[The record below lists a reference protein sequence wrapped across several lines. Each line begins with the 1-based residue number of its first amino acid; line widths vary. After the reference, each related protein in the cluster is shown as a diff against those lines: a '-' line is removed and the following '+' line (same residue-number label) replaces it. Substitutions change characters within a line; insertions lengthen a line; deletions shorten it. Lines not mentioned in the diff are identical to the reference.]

1 MDYTQFSPN
10 GPQAKDDDFDKRWW
24 KSPKTRLAQNVYR
37 VVTQIADFDSARLA
51 QYQMSMRLYGNVSL
65 LGMNGTSFMKSLP
78 QANGRSERVTYN
90 IVQSAVDTVTAK
102 MAKNRPKPLFL
113 TSGGDYKI
121 QKRAKKLDKFVDGI
135 LYENDAYG
143 LGAECFR
150 DAGVIGDGMVQVLEL
165 HGRVKLERVLA
176 GELFVDPLEAFYGE
190 PRQMH
195 RMKNIDRDVLID
207 LFPECRN
214 AILRAD
220 PAKVDVAGSK
230 QGVANQVTVI
240 ESWHLPSGPEAK
252 DGMHCI
258 CLEAEPL
265 FVEDWT
271 RPRFPFAKLPWSKR
285 LGGFWSQ
292 GAAEQLQGTQLE
304 INKILWVI
312 QRSMHLAGTFKIWF
326 KTGTKV
332 IKEQFNNEIGAIING
347 EEPPQYLVP
356 PIVQPE
362 LYQHLNTLITRGFEQ
377 VGVSMLSAASQKP
390 AGLDSGKALR
400 EYNDIESDRFQVV
413 GQRYEQFFLDMA
425 TLIIDCAKDIY
436 GREGKYEV
444 KVPGKKFVE
453 TIDWKDVDMEDDE
466 FVMKVF
472 PVSSLPN
479 DPAGRLQTVQEYV
492 QAGFITPKVAQKLL
506 NFPDLEAQ
514 ETRDLAPQEW
524 IDEVIG
530 KILDEGE
537 YEQLD
542 GTEDLAYAK
551 TEVMN
556 AISMA
561 KSQKVEPEKIELLR
575 QMSERIDFLTAPPP
589 PPAPPMGPDAGMGAP
604 PAGPGPDGMTPQAAP
619 MPQPTSDM
627 IANVPGAAA

>member
-1 MDYTQFSPN
+1 MSIDYTKFTPE
-10 GPQAKDDDFDKRWW
+10 GPSQKAAQDFDKRWW
-24 KSPKTRLAQNVYR
+24 RSPKTRLAGSVTS
-37 VVTQIADFDSARLA
+37 VVNQLADFDSARQM
-51 QYQMSMRLYGNVSL
+51 QYQVSSRLYGNVSL
-65 LGMNGTSFMKSLP
+65 LGTNGLSMAKM
-78 QANGRSERVTYN
+78 QAQTNSRKDRVTYN
-90 IVQSAVDTVTAK
+90 IVQSAIDTVTAK

-121 QKRAKKLDKFVDGI
+121 QKRAKQLDKFVDGI
-135 LYENDAYG
+135 LYENNAWG
-143 LGAECFR
+143 LGTDCMR
-150 DAGVIGDGMVQVLEL
+150 DAGVLGDGVVQVFEL

-176 GELFVDPLEAFYGE
+176 SELYVDPLEAFYGD
-190 PRQMH
+190 PRQLH
-195 RMKNIDRDVLID
+195 RVKNVDRDVLID

-220 PAKVDVAGSK
+220 PAKSDAAGS
-230 QGVANQVTVI
+230 QGDVANQVTVV

-252 DGMHCI
+252 DGLHCI
-258 CLEAEPL
+258 CLEEEPL
-265 FVEDWT
+265 FVEDWNK
-271 RPRFPFAKLPWSKR
+271 PVFPFAKLPWTKR
-285 LGGFWSQ
+285 MGGYWSQ

-304 INKILWVI
+304 INKLLWVI
-312 QRSMHLAGTFKIWF
+312 QRSMHLAGSFKIWF

-332 IKEQFNNEIGAIING
+332 VKEQFNNEIGAIING
-347 EEPPQYLVP
+347 EEMPQYLVP

-362 LYQHLNTLITRGFEQ
+362 IYAHLNTLITRGFEQ

-400 EYNDIESDRFQVV
+400 EYNDIESDRFQVL
-413 GQRYEQFFLDMA
+413 GQRYEQFFLDLA
-425 TLIIDCAKDIY
+425 KLIISCATDIY
-436 GREGKYEV
+436 AREGKFEV

-453 TIDWKDVDMEDDE
+453 TIDWKDIDLDEDE

-479 DPAGRLQTVQEYV
+479 EPAGRLATVQEYV

-524 IDEVIG
+524 IDEVIE
-530 KILDEGE
+530 KIIEDGE

-542 GTEDLAYAK
+542 GTEDLVYAK
-551 TEVMN
+551 TEVIN

-561 KSQKVEPEKIELLR
+561 KQQKVEEEKIDLLR
-575 QMSERIDFLTAPPP
+575 QMSERIDFLTNQAQQALQPQPG
-589 PPAPPMGPDAGMGAP
+589 GPE
-604 PAGPGPDGMTPQAAP
+604 PQAAP
-619 MPQPTSDM
+619 LPQPTSDM
-627 IANVPGAAA
+627 IQNVPGAA